1 MGPTWR
7 LPDLLSPAAG
17 TAHPAP
23 PDARTVPSFTRSPRV
38 LILSASVGAGHVRA
52 AQALEAAFAAGD
64 FPGEARHLDVLRYTN
79 QAFRTLYSQGYL
91 ELVDKA
97 PDLLGWVYDRLDIP
111 WKSNRL
117 QQAFEQANLV
127 PFVRLLTSLR
137 PEWALCTHF
146 LPAGII
152 AWLRRHG
159 RLQVPQAV
167 VVTDFDVHALWL
179 LRDVE
184 HYFVAREEAAAYLEQ
199 TGVPSERISVTGIPV
214 DPVFAVAKDRL
225 EARRRHGLEL
235 TLPTL
240 LLSVGGFGLHGAA
253 RILEALFAIR
263 RPVQIVAI
271 AGARAEVR
279 ARLQRVAAGAP
290 PQHRVHV
297 LGFTTAMDELMAA
310 ADLLVGKA
318 GGLTSSEAL
327 ARGLPLLIVNPT
339 PGQEERNSDH
349 LLEAGAALRCN
360 NLPTIAWKIERLL
373 GEPGRLDHLR
383 ESARAAGRP
392 RASLDIVSAMGTLV
406 ASTPPQGLPPLA
418 DTRRGGP
425 DTPQRPGRRRKTSRP

>member
-1 MGPTWR
+1 MGLRLR
-7 LPDLLSPAAG
+7 LPDLLSPAAS
-17 TAHPAP
+17 TAP
-23 PDARTVPSFTRSPRV
+23 PPRSDARSVPAFTRSPRL

-52 AQALEAAFAAGD
+52 AQALEAACATGE
-64 FPGEARHLDVLRYTN
+64 FPGEIRHLDVLRFTN
-79 QAFRTLYSQGYL
+79 RAFRTLYSQGYL

-97 PDLLGWVYDRLDIP
+97 PDVLGWLYDRLDTP

-117 QQAFEQANLV
+117 QQAFEQANLA
-127 PFVRLLTSLR
+127 PFVQLLGSLR
-137 PEWALCTHF
+137 PDWALCTHF

-152 AWLRRHG
+152 AWLRRHH
-159 RLQVPQAV
+159 RVTVPQAI

-179 LRDVE
+179 LGDVE
-184 HYFVAREEAAAYLEQ
+184 QYFVAREEAAAYLER
-199 TGVPSERISVTGIPV
+199 TGVPPERIRVTGIPV
-214 DPVFAVAKDRL
+214 DPVFAVPKDRA
-225 EARRRHGLEL
+225 ESRRRHGLDQ

-253 RILEALFAIR
+253 RVLEALLAIR
-263 RPVQIVAI
+263 QPVQIVAV

-290 PQHRVHV
+290 PRHRVQV

-349 LLEAGAALRCN
+349 LLEAGAAVRCN
-360 NLPTIAWKIERLL
+360 NLPTIGWKIERLL
-373 GEPGRLDHLR
+373 GEPGRLDQLR
-383 ESARAAGRP
+383 EAARAAGRP
-392 RASLDIVSAMGTLV
+392 RAAVDIVSAMRGLMGT
-406 ASTPPQGLPPLA
+406 TPPEGLPPLA
-418 DTRRGGP
+418 GSRRGDAEAPRRAG
-425 DTPQRPGRRRKTSRP
+425 GRRERSRP

>member
-1 MGPTWR
+1 MGLTWR
-7 LPDLLSPAAG
+7 LPDLLSPAAS
-17 TAHPAP
+17 TAHPAR
-23 PDARTVPSFTRSPRV
+23 PDAKAIPSFTRSPRV

-111 WKSNRL
+111 WKSHRL
-117 QQAFEQANLV
+117 QQAFEQANLA
-127 PFVRLLTSLR
+127 PFVKLLTSLR

-152 AWLRRHG
+152 AWLRRHR

-199 TGVPSERISVTGIPV
+199 TGVPPERISATGIPV
-214 DPVFAVAKDRL
+214 DPVFAVPKDRL
-225 EARRRHGLEL
+225 EARRRHRLDQG
-235 TLPTL
+235 LPTL

-253 RILEALFAIR
+253 RILEALLAVR
-263 RPVQIVAI
+263 LPVQIVAI
-271 AGARAEVR
+271 AGARQEVQ
-279 ARLQRVAAGAP
+279 ARLRRVAAGTP
-290 PQHRVHV
+290 PRHRVHV
-297 LGFTTAMDELMAA
+297 LGFTAAMDELMAA

-360 NLPTIAWKIERLL
+360 NLPTLAWKVERLL
-373 GEPGRLDHLR
+373 GEPGRLERLR
-383 ESARAAGRP
+383 ASAEAAGRP

-406 ASTPPQGLPPLA
+406 ASTPPEGLPPVA
-418 DTRRGGP
+418 EIRGAGP
-425 DTPQRPGRRRKTSRP
+425 AARRRPARHREPSRV